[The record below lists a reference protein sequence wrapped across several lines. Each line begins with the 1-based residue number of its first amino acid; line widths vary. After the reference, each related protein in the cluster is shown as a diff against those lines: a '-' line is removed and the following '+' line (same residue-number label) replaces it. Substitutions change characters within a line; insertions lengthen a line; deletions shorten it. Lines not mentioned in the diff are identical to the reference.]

1 MHMHARPIGL
11 LVACLLIGS
20 LAGCG
25 GRKFTPQRYDTVY
38 IGQPA
43 WAVERALGAADERSP
58 ERWIYLHSKPYY
70 RATITFQNGQ
80 VSEKH
85 WTYLRPDDEPLPR

>member
-1 MHMHARPIGL
+1 MRTRSIVL
-11 LVACLLIGS
+11 WTACLLIGS

-43 WAVERALGAADERSP
+43 WAVERTLGAAAEKSP
-58 ERWIYLHSKPYY
+58 DRWIYLHTKPYY
-70 RATITFQNGQ
+70 RATITFQDGE
-80 VSEKH
+80 VTAKH
-85 WTYLRPDDEPLPR
+85 WTYLRPGDAPMPR